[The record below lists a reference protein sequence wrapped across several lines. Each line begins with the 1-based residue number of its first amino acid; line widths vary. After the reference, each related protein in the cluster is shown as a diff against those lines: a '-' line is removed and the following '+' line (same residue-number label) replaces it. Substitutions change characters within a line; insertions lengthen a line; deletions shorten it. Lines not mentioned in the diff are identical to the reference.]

1 MYQELVEYIV
11 TALVEDPTAVSVAV
25 SEQGTTVEV
34 EIRVAREDMGR
45 VIGKE
50 GRVVNAIRDIVQVK
64 AAQEN
69 KRISIEVL

>member
-11 TALVEDPTAVSVAV
+11 KSLVEDPAAVDVSV
-25 SEQGTTVEV
+25 SERGNHVDIEV
-34 EIRVAREDMGR
+34 HVAGDDMGR

-64 AAQEN
+64 ATQDN
-69 KRISIEVL
+69 KRVSLEIV